1 MGIEYKTCDEFY
13 EKTELIRKYMPD
25 AGLTTDVIVGFPE
38 EKEENFK
45 ESLEF
50 IKKVKFSKIHIF
62 KYSKRAGTPA
72 AEIKDQVDGNIK
84 IERAEKLAEVNEQ
97 LMKDFKKE
105 NFGKIKS
112 LLVEEEIEKGKF
124 LGYTTNYIRC
134 LVESEKDIKNQIL
147 DVEIKDEIDSEIAK
161 AIIV

>member
-1 MGIEYKTCDEFY
+1 
-13 EKTELIRKYMPD
+13 
-25 AGLTTDVIVGFPE
+25 
-38 EKEENFK
+38 
-45 ESLEF
+45 
-50 IKKVKFSKIHIF
+50 
-62 KYSKRAGTPA
+62 
-72 AEIKDQVDGNIK
+72 
-84 IERAEKLAEVNEQ
+84 
-97 LMKDFKKE
+97 MKDFKKE